1 MNRGIIHLLSVI
13 ETLRVEIDISR
24 EYLHR
29 AEDSLE
35 TGKFTKAEAMTVQ
48 AIIHLKNLLREL
60 NDHNDPQTPISQWI
74 L

>member
-13 ETLRVEIDISR
+13 ETLRGEIDFSR

-29 AEDSLE
+29 VEDSVE
-35 TGKFTKAEAMTVQ
+35 TGHFTKAEAMTVQ
-48 AIIHLKNLLREL
+48 TIIHLKNLLREL
-60 NDHNDPQTPISQWI
+60 NEHNDHQTSTSQWI